1 MYAKFLRPFLF
12 RFDPELA
19 HDATIQLLRLV
30 GSFYPVYYLLDKCYN
45 AHSHYT
51 QSNKS
56 KINILGLQFTNKIGL
71 AAGYDKDGLAWKG
84 LTVFGFG
91 HIEVGTVTPRA
102 QSGNPKPRIFRIP
115 DESSVI
121 NRMGFPGKGA
131 EFVAR
136 QISARKTQRS
146 SAILGVNIGK
156 NKDTPNEDAA
166 GDYLSL
172 LEKFSGLADY
182 IAVNVSSPNTVGLR
196 RLQARDNL
204 ESLLN
209 QLATKRSNLSNSPP
223 ILVKLAPDLSD
234 IELDDA
240 LTAILNSG
248 MDGIIAT
255 NTTLDHSGLKFP
267 SKMQTGGLSGA
278 ALTTLSQNIVRKI
291 SLKISNQLPIIGV
304 GGIMNSDDAKRML
317 DSGASLI

>member
-1 MYAKFLRPFLF
+1 
-12 RFDPELA
+12 
-19 HDATIQLLRLV
+19 
-30 GSFYPVYYLLDKCYN
+30 VYYLFDKYYN
-45 AHSHYT
+45 AHSHYISAKKT
-51 QSNKS
+51 T
-56 KINILGLQFTNKIGL
+56 INTLGLEFPNQLGL

-84 LTVFGFG
+84 LTAFGFG

-102 QSGNPKPRIFRIP
+102 QNGNPKPRIFRIP
-115 DESSVI
+115 DEYSII

-131 EFVAR
+131 DFVAR
-136 QISARKTQRS
+136 QITTRKNQKFPT
-146 SAILGVNIGK
+146 ILGVNIGK
-156 NKDTPNEDAA
+156 NKDTPIEDAA
-166 GDYLSL
+166 GDYLYL

-204 ESLLN
+204 ENLLN
-209 QLATKRSNLSNSPP
+209 QLSAKRSKLSTSLP

-240 LTAILNSG
+240 LTAILSSG

-255 NTTLDHSGLKFP
+255 NTTLDHSRLNSPLKLE
-267 SKMQTGGLSGA
+267 SGGLSGA
-278 ALTTLSQNIVRKI
+278 ALTTLSQNIVSKIFSKI
-291 SLKISNQLPIIGV
+291 SSQLPIIGV

-317 DSGASLI
+317 DSGASLIQIYSGLIYSGPNIVKNILQEI